1 MNLHL
6 AEAETVTISSKGQVT
21 LPSKLRKKLKLAKGE
36 KLLVVSEDN
45 VIKLVPVPKLS
56 KLAGVDEG
64 LFANRKPSE
73 ELVNMRK
80 EWDKEFDKRIK
91 EL

>member
-1 MNLHL
+1 MTDV
-6 AEAETVTISSKGQVT
+6 ETVTVSSKGQVT
-21 LPSKLRKKLKLAKGE
+21 LPSKLRKRLKIAKGE

-45 VIKLVPVPKLS
+45 AIKLIPVPKLS
-56 KLAGVDEG
+56 ELAGVDKD

-73 ELVNMRK
+73 ELKAMRK
-80 EWDKEFDKRIK
+80 EWTEEFDKRIK